1 MQRIITMTLMLVGG
15 LLVVLAQPKD
25 EQVKRIRQL
34 YAEAKQKIA
43 QNGKNGKAPLDLT
56 IVRENGEEVDPDFI
70 LDSHT
75 ELTFYFDK
83 GKTKADQE
91 FYDQSN
97 CYFINEYWTS
107 HGHESFLEVLVDA
120 KGYPLFIFSKGITD
134 GGYVQENR
142 YYYNQ
147 QGQTIHGI
155 FKSGMYDQPL
165 SERDDEQ
172 LTPTIGDEK
181 LEEAK
186 HLLKVFQ
193 SVMHTSNHVPA
204 STAKATTPKAER
216 IKAIRAAYAKAQEK
230 IAADKTSENPHHIF
244 ITLHEALSEQFPP
257 VTVTYQHNKE
267 EGENYEW
274 RYYYDENGKCIEAK
288 TNGIEEGDGVAERQT
303 FFNYLNTAKLLVG
316 NYPLHLFQFL
326 KYNCRPGNIHID
338 NQLEQPVNSVVDDRN
353 EDTHY
358 AEANHFANLF
368 LRQFHCL
375 FLNASNSS
383 TISSKSSVRESC
395 RFLYLPNLTSSCKK
409 G

>member
-1 MQRIITMTLMLVGG
+1 
-15 LLVVLAQPKD
+15 
-25 EQVKRIRQL
+25 
-34 YAEAKQKIA
+34 
-43 QNGKNGKAPLDLT
+43 
-56 IVRENGEEVDPDFI
+56 
-70 LDSHT
+70 
-75 ELTFYFDK
+75 
-83 GKTKADQE
+83 
-91 FYDQSN
+91 
-97 CYFINEYWTS
+97 
-107 HGHESFLEVLVDA
+107 
-120 KGYPLFIFSKGITD
+120 
-134 GGYVQENR
+134 VQENR

-257 VTVTYQHNKE
+257 VTENTNIYFDKKADAQGNEVGTCYFINNRRQCMYWDNYVEFLANGNGTDVMFTYQHNKE

-316 NYPLHLFQFL
+316 N
-326 KYNCRPGNIHID
+326 
-338 NQLEQPVNSVVDDRN
+338 
-353 EDTHY
+353 
-358 AEANHFANLF
+358 
-368 LRQFHCL
+368 
-375 FLNASNSS
+375 
-383 TISSKSSVRESC
+383 
-395 RFLYLPNLTSSCKK
+395 
-409 G
+409 

>member
-75 ELTFYFDK
+75 ELTFYFDN

-257 VTVTYQHNKE
+257 VTENTNIYFDKKADAQGNEVGTCYFINNRRQCMYWDNYVEFLANGNGTDVMFTYQNNKE

-316 NYPLHLFQFL
+316 N
-326 KYNCRPGNIHID
+326 
-338 NQLEQPVNSVVDDRN
+338 
-353 EDTHY
+353 
-358 AEANHFANLF
+358 
-368 LRQFHCL
+368 
-375 FLNASNSS
+375 
-383 TISSKSSVRESC
+383 
-395 RFLYLPNLTSSCKK
+395 
-409 G
+409 